1 MSSNVND
8 FESIRTELQH
18 LIIRHKRTRAWFWR
32 TGISSL
38 AAAGLWLI
46 MYNYSPDHAGVKETL
61 AVIVGAALMW
71 ILFSWAFFLL
81 RKLNRLTAK
90 IKDLEKKIA
99 AILIAD
105 PNAGDL

>member
-8 FESIRTELQH
+8 FENIRTELQH

-46 MYNYSPDHAGVKETL
+46 MYNYSPDNASVKETL
-61 AVIVGAALMW
+61 AIIVGAALMW
-71 ILFSWAFFLL
+71 ILFFWAFLL
-81 RKLNRLTAK
+81 LNKLKRLTAK
-90 IKDLEKKIA
+90 IKKLEKKIA
-99 AILIAD
+99 VILSAD
-105 PNAGDL
+105 VNASDP